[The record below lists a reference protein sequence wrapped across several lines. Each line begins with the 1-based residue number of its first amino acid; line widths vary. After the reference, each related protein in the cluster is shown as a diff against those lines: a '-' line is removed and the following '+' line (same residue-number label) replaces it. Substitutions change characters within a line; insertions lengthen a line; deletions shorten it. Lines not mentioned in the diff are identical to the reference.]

1 MDRMEV
7 TETFAGMSLP
17 GHLHTA
23 ESLRFASSFEF
34 RDTDVVIATYPK
46 SGTTWMQ
53 EILTL
58 LYSQGNLL
66 PAKTIPNWFRAPWL
80 EHIYFKDTLQE
91 TSERRLI
98 TTHLP
103 CHVLAPGLKKAKA
116 KVIYIA
122 RNPKDVVVSFYHFH
136 KFAKFLPDPGS
147 FNDFLMR
154 FLDGTVQ
161 YGSWFDHVKGWLSHQ
176 EELELFYITYED
188 LHQDLGRS
196 VQRLAAWLGCPLPPE
211 VLRAIE
217 QHCSF
222 SSMRENVMV
231 NYTLIPSEIMD
242 HSQGQFMR
250 KGTVGDWRDHFT
262 PMQTMLFH
270 RLYQEEMQGT
280 SLHFPWAMD

>member
-17 GHLHTA
+17 GHLHTQ
-23 ESLRFASSFEF
+23 ESLCFASSFQF

-58 LYSQGNLL
+58 IRSKGDLE
-66 PAKTIPNWFRAPWL
+66 PAKTIPNWARAPWL
-80 EHIYFKDTLQE
+80 EHTYFKDMLQE
-91 TSERRLI
+91 TGEPRLI

-103 CHVLAPGLKKAKA
+103 CQVLAPALKKSKA
-116 KVIYIA
+116 KVIYMA

-136 KFAKFLPDPGS
+136 KMAKFLPDPGS
-147 FNDFLMR
+147 FEDFLVR
-154 FLDGTVQ
+154 FLDGAVQ
-161 YGSWFDHVKGWLSHQ
+161 YGSWFDHVKGWLSQ
-176 EELELFYITYED
+176 QAELGLFYITYED
-188 LHQDLGRS
+188 MHKELGRS
-196 VQRLAAWLGCPLPPE
+196 VEQLASWLGCPLQPE
-211 VLRAIE
+211 EIRAIQ

-222 SSMRENVMV
+222 SSMRENEMV
-231 NYTLIPSEIMD
+231 NYTLIPCEIMD

-262 PMQTMLFH
+262 PLQNMLFH
-270 RLYQEEMQGT
+270 KIYQEEMRDS
-280 SLHFPWAMD
+280 SLCFHWLMD